1 MKPNRV
7 FNDNGQ
13 SFNKLLTQLAEAKLV
28 KLANQKYNS
37 GKDIAAI
44 KEEDK

>member
-13 SFNKLLTQLAEAKLV
+13 SFSKLVSQLAEAKLE
-28 KLANQKYNS
+28 KMANQKYNS

-44 KEEDK
+44 KEEEK